1 MKDTTEQCVLFE
13 ELHDRAVH
21 VQFDQPDSSV
31 DGGALLLKAADE
43 FSRLD
48 REGNN
53 VPCLPIFQEA
63 PEIYLQYNFVRQSLC
78 LYPVHNTLSTLAHS
92 KFLSEIQ

>member
-31 DGGALLLKAADE
+31 DGGALLLKVRVGGQVS
-43 FSRLD
+43 FSMYKVCILK
-48 REGNN
+48 N
-53 VPCLPIFQEA
+53 
-63 PEIYLQYNFVRQSLC
+63 
-78 LYPVHNTLSTLAHS
+78 
-92 KFLSEIQ
+92 